1 MKLTVG
7 TRGSKLSLIQTDEV
21 IRMLKRINSD
31 LEIEKRVIRTS
42 GDNEVSKPL
51 NLLGV
56 KGIFEK
62 QIDKELVD
70 GGIDFA
76 VHSFKDVP
84 SDFHHGL
91 TIVAVPKRKSP
102 NDVLISKG
110 RLSLRE
116 LPGGSV
122 IGTSSM
128 RRKAQVKRL
137 RSDIDVKSVR
147 GNVETRIG
155 RVGLGTIDGVIVAEA
170 GVRRLKLTSFVS
182 EKLSVTD
189 FVPAAGQ
196 GAIAIMAR
204 SSDLRVM
211 KLLSIIDDS
220 ITRAQVTAESQ
231 LILRLKGGCRAAIG
245 ALARPRGKNLEL
257 QGSIYSIDGRKCI
270 TASIRGDVTNPIEI
284 GNEVAEEL
292 LRLGAKYIMRS
303 WRT

>member
-1 MKLTVG
+1 M
-7 TRGSKLSLIQTDEV
+7 
-21 IRMLKRINSD
+21 
-31 LEIEKRVIRTS
+31 
-42 GDNEVSKPL
+42 
-51 NLLGV
+51 
-56 KGIFEK
+56 
-62 QIDKELVD
+62 
-70 GGIDFA
+70 
-76 VHSFKDVP
+76 
-84 SDFHHGL
+84 
-91 TIVAVPKRKSP
+91 
-102 NDVLISKG
+102 
-110 RLSLRE
+110 
-116 LPGGSV
+116 
-122 IGTSSM
+122 
-128 RRKAQVKRL
+128 
-137 RSDIDVKSVR
+137 
-147 GNVETRIG
+147 
-155 RVGLGTIDGVIVAEA
+155 GTIDGVIVAEA